1 MSSSNVLDRAAE
13 LRAHI
18 DAIAACGPD
27 APDLDE
33 AAIQAL
39 LSAAVR
45 IYSRRVDQQGKFAGV
60 TRDAITATDALTTA
74 STLLKSVN
82 VAPFELGLW
91 EAWS

>member
-1 MSSSNVLDRAAE
+1 MSSSNVLDRATE

-27 APDLDE
+27 AADLDE
-33 AAIQAL
+33 AGIQTL
-39 LSAAVR
+39 LTAAVK
-45 IYSRRVDQQGKFAGV
+45 IYSQRVDRQGNFAGV
-60 TRDAITATDALTTA
+60 ARDAITATDALTAA
-74 STLLKSVN
+74 SALLKAVN